1 MAGISDIFNIAR
13 SGIQAHQQGLATTA
27 HNISNINTKGYSRQ
41 EVVLETNRPAEG
53 VIGSG
58 VQVAH
63 VRRAVDIFLENQ
75 LTAGHEDLGFIATR
89 ASFLSQADGIVTETE
104 NSGLSNGVTELFN
117 ALRDMATNPESP
129 VQRTVLLA
137 KAESLAQVFVE
148 QAQAFNQIRLDA
160 NQEISRHIETING
173 LAVRIASLNDGIFKA
188 ESSGREAPDLRDQRS
203 VLINDLAEL
212 VNIEQVQLRDGIGIN
227 VGGQLLVG
235 GNHANSL
242 TTIPDA
248 DNPPHVDVAF
258 VRSDGSAL
266 AISHL
271 IQGGKIGGLLSVR
284 DTDIVAFQDRLD
296 RLASVLVN
304 EFNQQHQVGYGLNDS
319 TGQLFFS
326 ALSPQAPLADD
337 RNSGTALGTSVA
349 ITPMTGPPLQT
360 FQNYEVEF
368 SGPATFDVVN
378 SDTGATVISGGA
390 YISGSTF
397 SFDGLDVVIT
407 GAPAAGD
414 VFHVSAHKGAAQRF
428 GVAITNPDQIA
439 AASQPTTALIGPKV
453 PGDNTNALALV
464 GLHTSRQGTLGN
476 LTLNDYQT
484 ISIGN
489 VGNAARESNL
499 ALTTTTLEVDQL
511 KGLRESVSGVSL
523 DEELTN
529 LLSFQRSFEAS
540 ARLITVADELF
551 QTVLAM
557 GR

>member
-63 VRRAVDIFLENQ
+63 VRRAVDIFIENQ

-104 NSGLSNGVTELFN
+104 NSGLSNGVTEFFN
-117 ALRDMATNPESP
+117 ALRDVATNPESP
-129 VQRTVLLA
+129 IQRTVLLA
-137 KAESLAQVFVE
+137 KAESLAQVFVD

-160 NQEISRHIETING
+160 NQEISRLIETING

-212 VNIEQVQLRDGIGIN
+212 VDIEQVQLRDGIGIN

-284 DTDIVAFQDRLD
+284 DTEIVAFQDRLD
-296 RLASVLVN
+296 RLAAVLVN
-304 EFNQQHQVGYGLNDS
+304 EFNQQHQVGFALDGTTNN
-319 TGQLFFS
+319 LFFS
-326 ALSPQAPLADD
+326 ALTPQAPLA
-337 RNSGTALGTSVA
+337 SGTNGGNAIGNSLA
-349 ITPMTGPPLQT
+349 ITSATLLT
-360 FQNYEVEF
+360 FQNYEVQF
-368 SGPATFDVVN
+368 SSASAYSVVN
-378 SDTGATVISGGA
+378 TTT
-390 YISGSTF
+390 GSTVT
-397 SFDGLDVVIT
+397 SGTYTSGVAINFDGLDVVIT
-407 GAPAAGD
+407 GTPAAGD
-414 VFHVSAHKGAAQRF
+414 FFELSAQKGAAQRF
-428 GVAITNPDQIA
+428 GLVLSNTDKIA
-439 AASQPTTALIGPKV
+439 ASSTALGV
-453 PGDNTNALALV
+453 PGN
-464 GLHTSRQGTLGN
+464 
-476 LTLNDYQT
+476 
-484 ISIGN
+484 N
-489 VGNAARESNL
+489 VN
-499 ALTTTTLEVDQL
+499 
-511 KGLRESVSGVSL
+511 
-523 DEELTN
+523 
-529 LLSFQRSFEAS
+529 
-540 ARLITVADELF
+540 
-551 QTVLAM
+551 
-557 GR
+557 

>member
-1 MAGISDIFNIAR
+1 MAGISHIFNIAR

-63 VRRAVDIFLENQ
+63 VRRAVDIFIENQ

-104 NSGLSNGVTELFN
+104 NSGLSNGVTEFFN
-117 ALRDMATNPESP
+117 ALRDVATNPESP

-137 KAESLAQVFVE
+137 KAESLAQVFVD

-212 VNIEQVQLRDGIGIN
+212 VDIEQVQLRDGIGIN

-271 IQGGKIGGLLSVR
+271 IQGVKNRWTSEC
-284 DTDIVAFQDRLD
+284 
-296 RLASVLVN
+296 S
-304 EFNQQHQVGYGLNDS
+304 GYGH
-319 TGQLFFS
+319 
-326 ALSPQAPLADD
+326 
-337 RNSGTALGTSVA
+337 R
-349 ITPMTGPPLQT
+349 
-360 FQNYEVEF
+360 
-368 SGPATFDVVN
+368 
-378 SDTGATVISGGA
+378 
-390 YISGSTF
+390 
-397 SFDGLDVVIT
+397 
-407 GAPAAGD
+407 
-414 VFHVSAHKGAAQRF
+414 
-428 GVAITNPDQIA
+428 GVP
-439 AASQPTTALIGPKV
+439 
-453 PGDNTNALALV
+453 
-464 GLHTSRQGTLGN
+464 R
-476 LTLNDYQT
+476 
-484 ISIGN
+484 SIG
-489 VGNAARESNL
+489 
-499 ALTTTTLEVDQL
+499 
-511 KGLRESVSGVSL
+511 SVSFGS
-523 DEELTN
+523 
-529 LLSFQRSFEAS
+529 R
-540 ARLITVADELF
+540 
-551 QTVLAM
+551 
-557 GR
+557 